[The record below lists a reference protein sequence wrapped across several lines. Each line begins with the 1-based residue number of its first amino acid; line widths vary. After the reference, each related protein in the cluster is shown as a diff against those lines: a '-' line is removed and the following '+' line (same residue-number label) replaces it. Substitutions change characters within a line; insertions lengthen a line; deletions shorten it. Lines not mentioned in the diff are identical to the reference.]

1 MKTPQF
7 AVGDTVKVKDL
18 DELRRDFGANIH
30 TPCSFISEMYKFCG
44 HTMEV
49 IAVFDA
55 YNDEGQYFYYELKGG
70 DDWNFDECV
79 LDDFLVEEPQIDID
93 QLTMHYESLF

>member
-7 AVGDTVKVKDL
+7 AVGDTVRVKAL
-18 DELRRDFGANIH
+18 DELRRDFGENIN
-30 TPCSFISEMYKFCG
+30 TPCHFVTEMYKFCG

-49 IAVFDA
+49 IAVYDT
-55 YNDEGQYFYYELKGG
+55 YDDEGRQFYYALKDG

-79 LDDFLVEEPQIDID
+79 LDDFLVEEPQIDIE